1 MQYHATK
8 NIDFLLW
15 SVFFW
20 TLGDALGPPGIRFH
34 ILYVSDCI
42 CTRKGMKELFLC
54 VMFAPLFRRLKL
66 TPKARFCSG
75 CNTIRAF
82 ATKKRFSIHKVIR
95 NVSIWKPCRFFFAK
109 HLVKNN
115 PIWSQNYFWFS
126 LYHYYHWYG
135 FCLPDLDYWFG
146 QSNSCNAALVPRP
159 AMPSWAWKWNSKH
172 LKVEWFNLRG

>member
-1 MQYHATK
+1 MQQKTL
-8 NIDFLLW
+8 ISCSGLFFLN
-15 SVFFW
+15 F
-20 TLGDALGPPGIRFH
+20 GRYALGPPGIRFH

-95 NVSIWKPCRFFFAK
+95 NVSIWKPCRFFRQTPCEK
-109 HLVKNN
+109 Q
-115 PIWSQNYFWFS
+115 PY
-126 LYHYYHWYG
+126 
-135 FCLPDLDYWFG
+135 
-146 QSNSCNAALVPRP
+146 LVPELLLVFVVSLLSLVWIL
-159 AMPSWAWKWNSKH
+159 PSWFRLLVWTVKQLQRCPCPTPSYAQLGLEMK
-172 LKVEWFNLRG
+172 LKTP